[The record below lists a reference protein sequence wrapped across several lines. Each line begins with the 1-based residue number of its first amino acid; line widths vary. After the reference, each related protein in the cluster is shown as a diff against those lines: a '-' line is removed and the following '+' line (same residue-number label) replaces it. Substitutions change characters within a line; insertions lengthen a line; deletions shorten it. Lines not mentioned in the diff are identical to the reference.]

1 MQPWR
6 ELGTFG
12 SQDKCLN
19 PKTNW
24 DLYRRSSIGSTP
36 AGTKLFKLVW
46 KYFVSGVEMLHLWC
60 GNVLF
65 SFLSYKTVGT
75 KSFQQRGKKIWHQR
89 RKMSTSETYYFYT
102 SLESFRFRSYSTIET
117 KNVHNRTKNIEN
129 ILMQRWKSSL
139 NSEKYSCSEKK
150 NYTRNICCNYN
161 NFYHTS

>member
-1 MQPWR
+1 MPPWR

-60 GNVLF
+60 GNGLF
-65 SFLSYKTVGT
+65 SFLSYNSVGT
-75 KSFQQRGKKIWHQR
+75 KSFQHRGKKNL
-89 RKMSTSETYYFYT
+89 TP
-102 SLESFRFRSYSTIET
+102 ET
-117 KNVHNRTKNIEN
+117 KNVHFGDIIFLHQFGKFSFSFLFYNRN
-129 ILMQRWKSSL
+129 
-139 NSEKYSCSEKK
+139 EKCSQQNKK
-150 NYTRNICCNYN
+150 YRKYFNAEVEIFT
-161 NFYHTS
+161 